1 MPDKNTKPGPADR
14 ARIDVQV
21 EDDLIHWSRKLG
33 VTRWEV
39 KAAVRKVGPRPEAVA
54 RALGSS
60 TRH

>member
-1 MPDKNTKPGPADR
+1 MPEKNTKPGPTDR
-14 ARIDVQV
+14 ARIDIQV
-21 EDDLIHWSRKLG
+21 EDDLIQWSHELG

-54 RALGSS
+54 RALGST